1 MTYAEID
8 WFFNNLSFLYYPIS
22 FFFLV
27 CSCFVSGIIP
37 GYTAT
42 VSDRMHFLLLVVMI
56 IFMRIPSIGFNQEL
70 NPDESQMIAQ
80 ALTLSQKPIFWD
92 SVDGT
97 TSGPLNSYVL
107 VLPYFL
113 GIQTDYSVARI
124 IGLGLILTAF
134 YFFYRS
140 LQLISSRPVTR
151 LSTLAVAVFFAWTT
165 WSDFLC
171 FSSELTV
178 LPLLTACFYLAC
190 LWITGTKKSLFL
202 LFLMGFLAGL
212 APFCKLQALPV
223 IAGPLIIM
231 ALYLI
236 QPPTPNYRALLVLVL
251 GGVSC
256 IAGILGLCAWYN
268 VLDDFYTYY
277 LLANLIGYEELTR
290 QSGMLNSGV
299 WGRLLALPTYLAYNL
314 DIFAIIV
321 LIGVVLSVRFF
332 RAVPQMTQQLR
343 QRWVTALTLTS
354 LGLSLFAVFK
364 PETQFSH
371 YLLFTVFPFGWL
383 LSICLSTVLKNNY
396 APENRLPIQLFIS
409 ILFLSIFLRFVL
421 YGYFNTYS
429 TALNTYPPMSDLG
442 MFKNRSA
449 AFNINPYLTLFPRYV
464 QVQKSN
470 ISVWIAQTTQP
481 TDCIAVWGWNS
492 RFYFESQRR
501 QGVTEIHTQRSIMQ
515 SSFQEVYRE
524 KYLRNLR
531 ENQPILFLDAVGP
544 KSFMFTRKSQRHESF
559 PALNQYIEKYY
570 SFVKE
575 TEHIRIYQRKQST
588 GLQF

>member
-1 MTYAEID
+1 MTPIGVYWIFD
-8 WFFNNLSFLYYPIS
+8 NLMPVYYPIGAILLLLTVS
-22 FFFLV
+22 
-27 CSCFVSGIIP
+27 VSGIIP
-37 GYTAT
+37 EYTAK
-42 VSDRMHFLLLVVMI
+42 VSAKGHFALLVVMI
-56 IFMRIPSIGFNQEL
+56 VFMRIPSIGFNQEL
-70 NPDESQMIAQ
+70 NPDESQMMAQ
-80 ALTLSQKPIFWD
+80 ALTLSQKPIFWE

-97 TSGPLNSYVL
+97 TSGPINSYVL

-113 GIQTDYSVARI
+113 GVQTDYSVARI

-140 LQLISSRPVTR
+140 LQLTSSRAVTR

-190 LWITGTKKSLFL
+190 QWITGKKKSLFH

-231 ALYLI
+231 AFYLI
-236 QPPTPNYRALLVLVL
+236 RAPTPNYKALFVLIS

-256 IAGILGLCAWYN
+256 LVGILGLCAWYN
-268 VLDDFYTYY
+268 VLDDFYTFY
-277 LLANLIGYEELTR
+277 LLANLIGYEELTQ
-290 QSGMLNSGV
+290 QSGMSNSGV
-299 WGRLLALPTYLAYNL
+299 WERLLALPTYLAYNL

-332 RAVPQMTQQLR
+332 RAVPQITQQR
-343 QRWVTALTLTS
+343 WQRWVTVLTLTG

-383 LSICLSTVLKNNY
+383 LSTCLSSVLQNND

-409 ILFLSIFLRFVL
+409 ILFLSISLRFVL

-429 TALNTYPPMSDLG
+429 TVLNTYPPMNDLE
-442 MFKNRSA
+442 MFKYKSVS
-449 AFNINPYLTLFPRYV
+449 FYINPYLTLFPRYT
-464 QVQKSN
+464 QVQKST
-470 ISVWIAQTTQP
+470 IAVLIAQSTQP

-492 RFYFESQRR
+492 RLYLESQRR

-515 SSFQEVYRE
+515 SSFQKVYRD

-531 ENQPILFLDAVGP
+531 ENQPIFFLDAVGP
-544 KSFMFTRKSQRHESF
+544 KSFMFTLKSQRHESF
-559 PALNQYIEKYY
+559 PALHQYIEKHY

-575 TEHIRIYQRKQST
+575 TEHIRIYQRKVNSPI
-588 GLQF
+588 L